1 MSAVEV
7 IVWVLVGGGV
17 LGLVIAVLGLL
28 LFAIVTIS
36 ELWKRFKG

>member
-17 LGLVIAVLGLL
+17 LGLVIAALGLL

-36 ELWKRFKG
+36 ELWKRFKA